1 MNKNNL
7 SNTIYTLLDKGCSR
21 DEILNYVATTVGR
34 HINIE
39 TIYKVYEITENKWRN
54 KNGKEIYN

>member
-7 SNTIYTLLDKGCSR
+7 SNTIYTLLDKGYSK
-21 DEILNYVATTVGR
+21 EVILNYVVTTVGR
-34 HINIE
+34 HVNIE

-54 KNGKEIYN
+54 KKWKRNI